1 MLIGSVM
8 HYGPYGFAADP
19 YIPTI
24 TTRNKFQQYTIGQR
38 EGPSFLDY
46 AAVKLYLTTAL
57 MILSSNG

>member
-1 MLIGSVM
+1 M